1 MFYGH
6 LLGLYEKALPAD
18 WSWEQRLSAAR
29 DMGFDFVELSVD
41 ESDERIARLSWDA
54 RRREELRTLSVKL
67 GMPIRSMCLSA
78 HRRYPF
84 GSVDPGIRAKAREI
98 SERAVTLAEDLGI
111 RVIQLA
117 GYDVYYEPSTAQSV
131 RAFLEGMRY
140 VSGLGARYQIMHAV
154 EIMDTPF
161 MNSITKYLEYESLVR
176 SPYFRVY
183 PDLGNLTAWGND
195 VSRELEKGI
204 ASIVAVH
211 LKETLPVT
219 ETSPGRFRNV
229 PLGSGTVDFARSF
242 RALRDLG
249 YTGPYLLEMWS
260 GTAPDD
266 CAEILRSRRYL
277 EDEYKRSYRS

>member
-84 GSVDPGIRAKAREI
+84 GSADPGIRAKAREI

-131 RAFLEGMRY
+131 RAFLEGMQY

>member
-84 GSVDPGIRAKAREI
+84 GSADPGIRAKAREI

-176 SPYFRVY
+176 SPYFRV
-183 PDLGNLTAWGND
+183 
-195 VSRELEKGI
+195 
-204 ASIVAVH
+204 
-211 LKETLPVT
+211 
-219 ETSPGRFRNV
+219 
-229 PLGSGTVDFARSF
+229 
-242 RALRDLG
+242 
-249 YTGPYLLEMWS
+249 
-260 GTAPDD
+260 
-266 CAEILRSRRYL
+266 
-277 EDEYKRSYRS
+277 